1 MNTPAPTLL
10 QAALTDPQTVT
21 NCSPAQWDLLVRQA
35 RRANLLGRL
44 SCTLRAAG
52 LMAVVP
58 EAPRQHLLSAD
69 VIARRQSISVRWEV
83 QCIRETL
90 AACGA
95 PVVVLKG
102 AAYEMAKLPAA
113 KGRLF
118 SDIDI
123 LVPRAML
130 PAVESALMLAGWQA
144 SDHDAYDQH
153 FYREWMHEIPPL
165 RHVRRDTTIDV
176 HHNILPGTSRVQV
189 DAQALLDAAVAV
201 PGEDGLRV
209 LQPVDMLLHS
219 ATHLFHEGEFANG
232 LRDLFDIDTL
242 LRDFGAD
249 TRFWDDLI
257 PRAATLGLGR
267 SLYHALRTSTQMLG
281 TPVPPEV
288 LAAAQAWRPAG
299 PVAAV
304 MSWCWRRA
312 LQPAHPS
319 AETRSV
325 KLARTALFLRSHWLR
340 LPFHL
345 LVYHLGRKALLRMRK
360 GDEPAAVAQA
370 PEKRAP

>member
-1 MNTPAPTLL
+1 MTALTLL
-10 QAALTDPQTVT
+10 QAALTDPQSVT
-21 NCSPAQWDLLVRQA
+21 SCTPAQWDLLVRQA

-44 SCTLRAAG
+44 SSTLQGAG
-52 LMAVVP
+52 LMAAVP
-58 EAPRQHLLSAD
+58 EAPRQHFHAAD
-69 VIARRQSISVRWEV
+69 VIVRRQSISVRWEL
-83 QCIRETL
+83 QCIRQAL
-90 AACGA
+90 AASGA
-95 PVVVLKG
+95 PVVLLKG
-102 AAYEMAKLPAA
+102 AAYEMAQLPAA
-113 KGRLF
+113 QGRLF

-123 LVPRAML
+123 LVPRALL
-130 PAVESALMLAGWQA
+130 PAVESALMLAGWQG

-189 DAQALLDAAVAV
+189 DAQALLDAAVAL
-201 PGEDGLRV
+201 PGEPGLHV

-242 LRDFGAD
+242 VRDFGAD
-249 TRFWDDLI
+249 PRFWNDLI

-267 SLYHALRTSTQMLG
+267 SLYYALRTSTEILG
-281 TPVPPEV
+281 SPVPPEV
-288 LAAAQAWRPAG
+288 LAAAQAWRPAR
-299 PVAAV
+299 PVAAL
-304 MSWCWRRA
+304 MAWCYRHA

-325 KLARTALFLRSHWLR
+325 KLARLLLYLRSHWVR
-340 LPFHL
+340 MPFHL
-345 LVYHLGRKALLRMRK
+345 MVRHLGRKALLRLRK
-360 GDEPAAVAQA
+360 ADDPAAAAQA
-370 PEKRAP
+370 PGAPAP

>member
-1 MNTPAPTLL
+1 MTTPTLL
-10 QAALTDPQTVT
+10 QAALTDPWTIR

-44 SCTLRAAG
+44 SCTLQRAG
-52 LMAVVP
+52 LMDAVP
-58 EAPRQHLLSAD
+58 EAPRQHLHAAD
-69 VIARRQSISVRWEV
+69 VIARRQSISVAWEV

-95 PVVVLKG
+95 PIVVLKG

-113 KGRLF
+113 QGRLF

-123 LVPRAML
+123 LVPRALL

-189 DAQALLDAAVAV
+189 DAQALIDAAVMV
-201 PGEDGLRV
+201 PGQDGLRV

-249 TRFWDDLI
+249 RRFWDELI

-267 SLYHALRTSTQMLG
+267 SLYHALRTSTQILG
-281 TPVPPEV
+281 TPVPPAV
-288 LAAAQAWRPAG
+288 LAAVQAWRPAR
-299 PVAAV
+299 PVAALTA
-304 MSWCWRRA
+304 WCYRHA

-325 KLARTALFLRSHWLR
+325 KLARTALFVRSHWLR
-340 LPFHL
+340 MPFHL
-345 LVYHLGRKALLRMRK
+345 MVYHLGRKALLRMRK
-360 GDEPAAVAQA
+360 TDDPSTEPQA
-370 PEKRAP
+370 PGDRVQ